1 MFFKKELKNNEL
13 SFSGTVVTFNEMEHD
28 YFGGALT
35 LLGKSKRKEAVY
47 EKPVKIGFVVPKSI
61 WNKLL
66 AHNINKGSDLNVIAH
81 FEMWTKTKLKTDGE
95 FKDVT
100 KTLHVIDDVNFL
112 VSAKC

>member
-1 MFFKKELKNNEL
+1 MFFKKGIVNNQL
-13 SFSGTVVTFNEMEHD
+13 SFTGTVVTFNKMEHD

-35 LLGKSKRKEAVY
+35 LVGKSRRKESVY
-47 EKPVKIGFVVPKSI
+47 EKPVKIGFVVPKAI

-66 AHNINKGSDLNVIAH
+66 AHNIEKGSDLNIIAH
-81 FEMWTKTKLKTDGE
+81 FEMWTKTKLKTDGDY
-95 FKDVT
+95 KDIT